1 MHCQCTLTFGLPQ
14 IIGRLRRPGTCVL
27 FTTVAQ
33 LNSIICSDKD
43 VRAKEMAQ
51 VIITSRA
58 SASLA
63 ADCFKLCDGIGQTSA
78 VSDTTDSVFQYDVF
92 KQYCQSLCVQITEIA
107 QDGCCTFCLI
117 IGNREPHSHITAN
130 CPWNKKTC
138 SKCFQTGHN
147 RSHCM
152 NDACRIPAGFCVMC
166 LLPVDS
172 VYGIH
177 SGRYGRECANELRDC
192 LKPIV
197 SLLYHSQTLRVM
209 VNAARMMWSPT
220 NPKPLTFMEY
230 WNWLWL
236 ESDDHIYGILKV
248 LHAVLHCAP

>member
-1 MHCQCTLTFGLPQ
+1 
-14 IIGRLRRPGTCVL
+14 
-27 FTTVAQ
+27 
-33 LNSIICSDKD
+33 
-43 VRAKEMAQ
+43 
-51 VIITSRA
+51 
-58 SASLA
+58 
-63 ADCFKLCDGIGQTSA
+63 
-78 VSDTTDSVFQYDVF
+78 
-92 KQYCQSLCVQITEIA
+92 
-107 QDGCCTFCLI
+107 
-117 IGNREPHSHITAN
+117 
-130 CPWNKKTC
+130 
-138 SKCFQTGHN
+138 
-147 RSHCM
+147 M

-248 LHAVLHCAP
+248 LHAVLNCAP